1 MAKRSPIAGY
11 NHNVRYRGLIFHVQT
26 EDSGQQSPHLFTH
39 MFYGGVII
47 STRKLVYDAGAAEDA
62 IKGLMQSQH
71 KIVLRDLKRG
81 MFDDKIDQY
90 LVGTEGL
97 LPRGSSGAEDGERP
111 AAASASPIPEPMTP
125 EPDLPRASE
134 PALQVRMSEPEITLT
149 RPETDHDIT
158 PEMLEPGDEL
168 PSHPV
173 IARAATP
180 PPIPV
185 QAQPATARTKTAER
199 KSAPSKVRSSLPPPP
214 PSPDEL
220 DPPTIN
226 DLRDD
231 GIAAAFAAANAT
243 VRTEVPQHSAPDIQI
258 RLELELDDSDAIE
271 LPRARPGRD
280 TDIEMP
286 SDTRTSTY
294 SDGVPGQIGAS
305 SSGRSGDSIPPL
317 PPPPL
322 PSPPLPPQPERKT
335 GDRGNAVGAATLP
348 PARPIARPPTRQ
360 AISPPAAMSRP
371 VTSDDSRTRGDSD
384 AVDVN
389 ALAPGSVDLSPGA
402 SERPGQYAQYKRVSQ
417 RIDVV
422 KGDRERSGA
431 TAIPAGLARPG
442 RPSSTPASMPA
453 HPPGSGGIPQ
463 RITREP
469 SPHTYGQNPPPHTA
483 PPSHAQTQPIHSP
496 PAARP
501 VSASPEFASRPL
513 ERPRTPTP
521 ARVSAP
527 SPTPNRAPSSSS
539 GGVVMTRPAVIV
551 GAPAKPAQPK
561 VRKAR
566 EEEGRG
572 FGQGLISEKSLDEV
586 ILAYLSEDADDK

>member
-81 MFDDKIDQY
+81 VFDDKIDQY
-90 LVGTEGL
+90 LAGTEGL

-111 AAASASPIPEPMTP
+111 PAAGASPTPESVTP
-125 EPDLPRASE
+125 EPDVPRASE

-158 PEMLEPGDEL
+158 PEMLEPGDE
-168 PSHPV
+168 PASSPV

-185 QAQPATARTKTAER
+185 QTQPVPTRTKTAER
-199 KSAPSKVRSSLPPPP
+199 KSAPSKVRTSLPPPP
-214 PSPDEL
+214 PAADEL

-226 DLRDD
+226 DHRD

-243 VRTEVPQHSAPDIQI
+243 VRTEVPQDSGPDLQIQ
-258 RLELELDDSDAIE
+258 LELDPDDSDAIE
-271 LPRARPGRD
+271 LPRARAGRD
-280 TDIEMP
+280 TAVEHP
-286 SDTRTSTY
+286 SDTRTSAY

-305 SSGRSGDSIPPL
+305 SSGRIGGDSIPPL
-317 PPPPL
+317 PPPP
-322 PSPPLPPQPERKT
+322 ERKT
-335 GDRGNAVGAATLP
+335 GDRVNAMGAATLP
-348 PARPIARPPTRQ
+348 PARPIARPPSRQ
-360 AISPPAAMSRP
+360 AISPPAVVSRP
-371 VTSDDSRTRGDSD
+371 ATHDDSRARGDSG
-384 AVDVN
+384 AVE
-389 ALAPGSVDLSPGA
+389 AYAPAPGSVEPPGA
-402 SERPGQYAQYKRVSQ
+402 SERPGQYAQHKRVSQ
-417 RIDVV
+417 RIPVDVV
-422 KGDRERSGA
+422 KSDRERSGA

-442 RPSSTPASMPA
+442 RPSSTPASLPA
-453 HPPGSGGIPQ
+453 HAPGSGGIPQ

-469 SPHTYGQNPPPHTA
+469 SPHTHAQTQPSHAAPHT
-483 PPSHAQTQPIHSP
+483 HAQTQPIHSP
-496 PAARP
+496 PASRP
-501 VSASPEFASRPL
+501 VTASPEFGSRPL

-527 SPTPNRAPSSSS
+527 GPTPHRSPSGSS